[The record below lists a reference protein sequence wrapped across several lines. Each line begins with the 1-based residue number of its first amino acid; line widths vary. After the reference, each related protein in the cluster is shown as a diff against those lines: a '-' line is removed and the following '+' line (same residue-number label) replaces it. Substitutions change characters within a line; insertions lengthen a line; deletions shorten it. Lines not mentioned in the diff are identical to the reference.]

1 MSKVARGHR
10 IDRCPQWS
18 LAPKKILGGINMKDL
33 VDVLV
38 EVKESQSGVNEELL
52 DMAEEVKT
60 IIKEEM

>member
-1 MSKVARGHR
+1 
-10 IDRCPQWS
+10 
-18 LAPKKILGGINMKDL
+18 MKDL